1 MTGAE
6 IPRFILWFT
15 MTGIESSGFAEFD
28 RLADLFRRTL
38 AVLDAVLE
46 TGDLPE
52 GGSDVLA
59 TQALPHIEDVEQGF
73 RSLLRAAETDME
85 ELRHLLTRGG
95 FGLPEPRDAGESRA
109 ALIEAMRAL
118 SGAGGQRELVGA
130 PSRPLAALEHARL
143 ALAMLPGTP
152 ESEVHFPGRRRTYA
166 DISAPRSPVEFVGRV
181 EEIERTLWW
190 VAAGERPGPRNAAY
204 RRVYG
209 FFDVGER
216 LTSPGLRLS

>member
-1 MTGAE
+1 MS
-6 IPRFILWFT
+6 
-15 MTGIESSGFAEFD
+15 GIESSGFAEFD
-28 RLADLFRRTL
+28 RLAGLFRRTRD
-38 AVLDAVLE
+38 VLDALLE

-73 RSLLRAAETDME
+73 RSLLRATETDMD
-85 ELRHLLTRGG
+85 ELRHLLLRGG
-95 FGLPEPRDAGESRA
+95 FGLPQPRDVAENRA

-118 SGAGGQRELVGA
+118 SGAGGDRELVPA
-130 PSRPLAALEHARL
+130 PSRPLAAMEHARL
-143 ALAMLPGTP
+143 ALAMMPHTP
-152 ESEVHFPGRRRTYA
+152 ESEVHFPGPRRSYA
-166 DISAPRSPVEFVGRV
+166 DISAPRSPAEFVGRV

-190 VAAGERPGPRNAAY
+190 VAAGDRPGPGDAAY

-209 FFDVGER
+209 FFDVSAR